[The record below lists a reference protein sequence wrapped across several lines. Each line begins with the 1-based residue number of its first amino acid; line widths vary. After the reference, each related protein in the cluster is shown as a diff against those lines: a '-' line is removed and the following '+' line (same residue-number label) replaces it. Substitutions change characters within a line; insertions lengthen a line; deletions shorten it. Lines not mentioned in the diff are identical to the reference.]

1 MTLTELKYL
10 VAIAD
15 HGHFGRAAAAAG
27 VAQPT
32 LSAQLRKLEDYLGVE
47 LVERSR
53 KGVRLTAAG
62 ERIVT
67 HARRALAEQQAILRL
82 TRHRARPLEGPY
94 RLGAIPTLGP
104 YLLPALLPALKQAH
118 PLLDLVVIEDLTD
131 NLLGLLDDGR
141 LDAALVALP
150 VEMRGRQAVPLFDE
164 GFFAVEPATAGDDR
178 SDRAPAISDA
188 ELSAARLLVL
198 SDGHCLRDQVLAAC
212 ARPNPSGDD
221 FRAASLETLREL
233 VAAGF
238 GTTLVP
244 ALAARAWQ
252 RGGESRMIFR
262 PVEGDAGHRR
272 IGLVWRRG
280 AGDADAMALAR
291 VCRGAV
297 PPEVRPIDS

>member
-1 MTLTELKYL
+1 MTLTELRYL

-82 TRHRARPLEGPY
+82 TRHRAKPLQGPY

-104 YLLPALLPALKQAH
+104 YLLPSLLPALKQAH
-118 PLLDLVVIEDLTD
+118 PELDLVVIEDLTD

-150 VEMRGRQAVPLFDE
+150 VELRGRQVAPLFDE
-164 GFFAVEPATAGDDR
+164 GFFAVEPADTDR
-178 SDRAPAISDA
+178 PLPDEAPAISEA
-188 ELSAARLLVL
+188 ELAAARLLVL

-212 ARPNPSGDD
+212 ARPSPGGDD

-244 ALAARAWQ
+244 ALAAHAWQ
-252 RGGESRMIFR
+252 RGGERRMIFR
-262 PVEGDAGHRR
+262 PVEGEAGHRR

-280 AGDADAMALAR
+280 TGDADATALAR
-291 VCRGAV
+291 VCRDAV
-297 PPEVRPIDS
+297 SPEVRPIES